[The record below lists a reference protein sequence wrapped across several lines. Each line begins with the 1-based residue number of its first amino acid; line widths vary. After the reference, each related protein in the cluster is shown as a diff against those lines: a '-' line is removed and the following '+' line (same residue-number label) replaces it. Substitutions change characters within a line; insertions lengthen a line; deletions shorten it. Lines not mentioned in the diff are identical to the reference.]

1 MDFVKR
7 NVSKWIAALIVLT
20 VGILC
25 IVAGAKLGGSNIKEA
40 YDSLNAISVILGV
53 VLIVI
58 ASLALCF
65 ALAFVLVFKK
75 SLLIT
80 GLSASI
86 VLGVGI
92 SLVVAKYAGSL
103 INILITIVPYV
114 LVCVGAVII
123 VDAVFTLIRAIS
135 KKAIKKVL
143 FALICTFL
151 LGTASLVVGF
161 LCMSFGDSDPVI
173 AYNVQLIVFGV
184 LVALYGL
191 LLLVISFVKLPG
203 LTVLVKEE

>member
-65 ALAFVLVFKK
+65 ALAFVFAFKK

-103 INILITIVPYV
+103 IEILITIVPYV

-123 VDAVFTLIRAIS
+123 VDEIFTLLRAIS

-151 LGTASLVVGF
+151 LGTASFVVGF
-161 LCMSFGDSDPVI
+161 LCMSFGGNDPVI
-173 AYNVQLIVFGV
+173 AYSVQLIVFGV
-184 LVALYGL
+184 LVTLYGL

-203 LTVLVKEE
+203 LTVIVKDE